1 MNAIARL
8 RVAVHIYCTTFG
20 RSEVAMRHIV
30 LSPPKFGFIVA
41 TRAALAFGIGLLVS
55 RSLGE
60 SARRNVGKGLVA
72 AGALA
77 TIPAV
82 LFIRRGRRA
91 ANA

>member
-1 MNAIARL
+1 
-8 RVAVHIYCTTFG
+8 
-20 RSEVAMRHIV
+20 MREIV

-55 RSLGE
+55 TKLE
-60 SARRNVGKGLVA
+60 NAKRRNIGTSLVA

-82 LFIRRGRRA
+82 MFIRRGRRS
-91 ANA
+91 